1 MNRSTDNTTLL
12 SCNLAFLP
20 INTSKISFDYRTI
33 LTVRHAVNALTCPFI
48 IVLNILVMVAVKTKR
63 QLRTK
68 SNVALACLATTDLM
82 VGLVVQ
88 PLEIAIFTL
97 ILKGKTDIFC
107 SLKEFPLLITRTCVL
122 ASFNHVFLVSAERFL
137 AIKHPFAYETLVTE
151 SRIIIASCLAW
162 SSANLV
168 HVEKLSNTDIHL
180 VTEIS
185 VSVLVILLLIVII
198 YFNVVV
204 YIEVCRSDKK
214 IAANQV
220 SLEAK
225 QKILKNK
232 KAFYTTIIVLLVI
245 FFCYVPV
252 RLCAVIIFSFK
263 DRISS
268 NTKNILYTFFSLIT
282 LLPMLN
288 SLFNPLIYAVRI
300 RYLRV
305 ALIQLLQRKT
315 ITQAEMLEMK
325 IFGPR
330 QIGVIANVGQGQN
343 RAGQE
348 EDEQQENETLNNG
361 HEIILG
367 TQRQEENEETPL

>member
-12 SCNLAFLP
+12 SCNLPFLP

-33 LTVRHAVNALTCPFI
+33 LTVRYAVNVLTCPLI
-48 IVLNILVMVAVKTKR
+48 IVLNFLVMVAVKTKR

-88 PLEIAIFTL
+88 PLQIAIFTL

-225 QKILKNK
+225 EKILKNK
-232 KAFYTTIIVLLVI
+232 KAFYTTIIVVLLI

-252 RLCAVIIFSFK
+252 RFGAVIIFSFK

-268 NTKNILYTFFSLIT
+268 NTENILYTIFSLIT

-315 ITQAEMLEMK
+315 ITHAEVLEIK
-325 IFGPR
+325 NFWTKTG
-330 QIGVIANVGQGQN
+330 
-343 RAGQE
+343 
-348 EDEQQENETLNNG
+348 
-361 HEIILG
+361 
-367 TQRQEENEETPL
+367 